1 MTMAKTVRRRVKTK
15 TLLVAA
21 AGAAVVTFGSCG
33 GFTSGNLV
41 APPQCGADAG
51 PPGCTPRE
59 EPHDAGTD
67 AGTDAGNGDGGMGGD
82 Q

>member
-1 MTMAKTVRRRVKTK
+1 MAKTVRRRVKTK
-15 TLLVAA
+15 ALLVAA
-21 AGAAVVTFGSCG
+21 AGAAVVTFGACS

-51 PPGCTPRE
+51 PPGCLPNE
-59 EPHDAGTD
+59 EPRDAGTD
-67 AGTDAGNGDGGMGGD
+67 GGQGDGGMGGD